1 MSFHCSDPLSGSPAA
16 LKATLMLTG
25 ELSAVWPSLPELSQ
39 LSLPLLYLSSTHPL
53 LCVSPLH
60 VLHLCLEHLSCPSAP
75 SAGSLLPSRQLS
87 FPPLHPLPWPGP
99 STRGQVLPSGWPCA
113 ALSQSGF
120 SVCRSRSFNPRA
132 PLGCTP

>member
-39 LSLPLLYLSSTHPL
+39 PSLPLLYLSSTHP

-60 VLHLCLEHLSCPSAP
+60 VLHLCLEHFCPFPVPQPRLPAHFCRAVSSHFRLCTPFPGLALP
-75 SAGSLLPSRQLS
+75 REVRSSRRAGP
-87 FPPLHPLPWPGP
+87 
-99 STRGQVLPSGWPCA
+99 VLPFHKAASQCA
-113 ALSQSGF
+113 VAARLTL
-120 SVCRSRSFNPRA
+120 VRH
-132 PLGCTP
+132 